1 MPQARAGRLILVM
14 AIAGAALGARD
25 ACAQRLTVAGD
36 RFAVDGSPRFLT
48 FISYFGAMGAA
59 DVAADFEFLKDAGFD
74 GVRIW
79 PNSPEGP
86 QLMRTDGTLDPS
98 SLQRLIEIVERA
110 RDRRLVV
117 DVTFTAEHISGM
129 NADTYRRAIAAATS
143 ALLPYRHLLVDIE
156 NERNIYGPFG
166 R

>member
-25 ACAQRLTVAGD
+25 ACAQQLTVAGD
-36 RFAVDGSPRFLT
+36 RFAIDGSPRFLT

-59 DVAADFEFLKDAGFD
+59 DLAADFQFLKDAGFD

-86 QLMRTDGTLDPS
+86 QLMRGDGTLDPS
-98 SLQRLIEIVERA
+98 ALRRLTEILDRA
-110 RDRRLVV
+110 RDRRLIV
-117 DVTFTAEHISGM
+117 DVTFTAEHINGM
-129 NADTYRRAIAAATS
+129 SAAVYRTAIAAATT
-143 ALLPYRHLLVDIE
+143 ALLPYRHILIDIE
-156 NERNIYGPFG
+156 
-166 R
+166 